1 MVTFA
6 MMKSGQTAG
15 GNLHRTILAIG
26 SNKDAEANISR
37 TLGLLA
43 EYITDIR
50 QSRTLRTEAL
60 DGAKGTFS
68 NLMLSGHTALSL
80 EELTAKTK
88 ETERLCGRIHGNG
101 DGGTVCMDIDIMDY
115 DGQKLHAD
123 DWQRDYIRT
132 LIKEV

>member
-15 GNLHRTILAIG
+15 QNLHKTILAIG

-37 TLGLLA
+37 ALGLLA

-50 QSRTLRTEAL
+50 QSQTLRTEAL

-68 NLMLSGHTALSL
+68 NLMLLGHTALSL

-101 DGGTVCMDIDIMDY
+101 DGGMVSMDIDIMDY
-115 DGQKLHAD
+115 DGQKLHSS